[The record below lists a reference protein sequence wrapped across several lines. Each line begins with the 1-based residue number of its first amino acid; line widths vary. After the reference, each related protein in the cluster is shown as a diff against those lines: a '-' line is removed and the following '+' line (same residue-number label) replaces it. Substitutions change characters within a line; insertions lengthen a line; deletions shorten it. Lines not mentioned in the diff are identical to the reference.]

1 VVPDKMRLKQAEGR
15 LIKAWSGVAMLFVAL
30 SAAGC
35 ATPSGTQGA
44 PGFGNVSL
52 TSWQMRDVSIGPR
65 YRNLRVC
72 NDSASNGPVVVTIR
86 YGWSRTLNPGAC
98 LKDRG
103 NSFLVENQGGSSVRV
118 TYGVY

>member
-1 VVPDKMRLKQAEGR
+1 M
-15 LIKAWSGVAMLFVAL
+15 IKAWSFGAAILIVAL
-30 SAAGC
+30 STAGC
-35 ATPSGTQGA
+35 TSPSGTEGA

-52 TSWQMRDVSIGPR
+52 TSWQARNVSIGPK
-65 YRNLRVC
+65 YRNIRVC
-72 NDSASNGPVVVTIR
+72 NDGASNGPVIATIR
-86 YGWSRTLNPGAC
+86 TGWSRTLSPGAC

>member
-1 VVPDKMRLKQAEGR
+1 M
-15 LIKAWSGVAMLFVAL
+15 IKAWSFRVAILMVAL

-35 ATPSGTQGA
+35 TLPSGTEGA

-52 TSWQMRDVSIGPR
+52 ASWQARDVSIGPK

-72 NDSASNGPVVVTIR
+72 NDMASNGPVVVTIR

-103 NSFLVENQGGSSVRV
+103 NSFLVENQRGSPVRV
-118 TYGVY
+118 TYNAY

>member
-1 VVPDKMRLKQAEGR
+1 VIQ
-15 LIKAWSGVAMLFVAL
+15 AWSGVAIFLVAL
-30 SAAGC
+30 GAAGC
-35 ATPSGTQGA
+35 TSPSGTQGT

-52 TSWQMRDVSIGPR
+52 ASWQARDVSIGPK

-72 NDSASNGPVVVTIR
+72 NDMASNGPVVVTIR

-103 NSFLVENQGGSSVRV
+103 NSFLVENQRGSPVRV
-118 TYGVY
+118 TYNAY